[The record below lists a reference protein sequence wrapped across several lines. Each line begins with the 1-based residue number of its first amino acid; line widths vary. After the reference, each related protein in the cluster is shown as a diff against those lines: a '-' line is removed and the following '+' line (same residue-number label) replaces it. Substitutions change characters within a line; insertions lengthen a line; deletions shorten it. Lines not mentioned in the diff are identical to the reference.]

1 MKLLPTP
8 APNTG
13 EMMDKHMRQHRYH
26 KAALARKIAVNYTTV
41 VNFMRSP
48 DNRVS
53 YIWNICHALRY
64 NFLSDL
70 AAQLPPD
77 MPCAPTPK
85 RPAHSPTR
93 AAGAA
98 AYPRVRHPATR
109 YRDPTTEIRGYYK
122 QFSLLI
128 FSFPQNVLPIPTT
141 HRHCQG
147 SGCRAAGRLR

>member
-1 MKLLPTP
+1 MVENHHFIQLVMKTVQP
-8 APNTG
+8 AAPHVG
-13 EMMDKHMRQHRYH
+13 QMMDKHMRQHRYH

-77 MPCAPTPK
+77 MPCAPTLKDQRITELEQQVQQLTQECATLQRVIDTLRPK
-85 RPAHSPTR
+85 
-93 AAGAA
+93 
-98 AYPRVRHPATR
+98 
-109 YRDPTTEIRGYYK
+109 
-122 QFSLLI
+122 
-128 FSFPQNVLPIPTT
+128 
-141 HRHCQG
+141 
-147 SGCRAAGRLR
+147 